1 MITKENTERINELM
15 QDGDFVKEVFS
26 AGSEEGIIE
35 LFAQKGV
42 LLTKEDLHYCEE
54 SAKNSPEFGVFF
66 QDDELSEDALEAV
79 SGGGWF
85 RKALGIGIMILGV
98 GVAAST
104 GGLGAAFAGTLITA
118 GGMFVHG
125 PH

>member
-1 MITKENTERINELM
+1 MITREDTERINELM
-15 QDGDFVKEVFS
+15 ENEDFVKEVFS
-26 AGSEEGIIE
+26 AGSEEGIIQ
-35 LFAQKGV
+35 LFAQEGV
-42 LLTKEDLHYCEE
+42 LLTKDDLRYCEE
-54 SAKNSPEFGVFF
+54 TAKNNPEFGVFF
-66 QDDELSEDALEAV
+66 QDDELSEEALEAV
-79 SGGGWF
+79 NGGSF
-85 RKALGIGIMILGV
+85 RKWLGIGIMILGV